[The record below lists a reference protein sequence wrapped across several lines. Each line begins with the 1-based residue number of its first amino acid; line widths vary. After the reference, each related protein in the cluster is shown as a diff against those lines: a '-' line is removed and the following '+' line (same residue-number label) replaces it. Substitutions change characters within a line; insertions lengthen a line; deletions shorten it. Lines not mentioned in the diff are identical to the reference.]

1 MQEGTPPQPSNR
13 CPTPTPTTP
22 ISFRVPAPDAA
33 HLARIESR
41 RQAEG
46 VAEIAGIA
54 EPILGGTMCYT
65 APGSWTNQ
73 AMGLALDPS
82 LTAAEIERETDRFI
96 DFYVSRGQE
105 PRVELCPFA
114 HDAFIAALA
123 ARNFTL
129 IEFETVMAR
138 PLSAADPVIPAP
150 PRGVTLRRIDPRD
163 PAQAEAWIRVSNSGF
178 ITPDDPREPVFSE
191 SSRRVIIHPRNA
203 AFIALEDNQ
212 VIGAG
217 AVEIADPFDEESIA
231 CLFAASVLPEH
242 RRRGVQLALIALRAE
257 YARRAGATHALIHA
271 KPGIPTERNA
281 RRLGFQTLYTNAVLV
296 MRRPDLAR
304 SV

>member
-1 MQEGTPPQPSNR
+1 MP
-13 CPTPTPTTP
+13 
-22 ISFRVPAPDAA
+22 VPDAA

-46 VAEIAGIA
+46 VAEIAGVA

-73 AMGLALDPS
+73 AMGLALDPG
-82 LTAAEIERETDRFI
+82 LTVDEIERETDRFI

-129 IEFETVMAR
+129 VEFETVMAR
-138 PLSAADPVIPAP
+138 PLSAAEPVIPAP
-150 PRGVTLRRIDPRD
+150 PAGVTLRRIDPHD
-163 PAQAEAWIRVSNSGF
+163 PAQAETWIRVSNSGF
-178 ITPDDPREPVFSE
+178 IAPDDPREPVFSE
-191 SSRRVIIHPRNA
+191 SSRRVITHPRNA
-203 AFIALEDNQ
+203 AFVAEEGNQ
-212 VIGAG
+212 TIGAG
-217 AVEIADPFDEESIA
+217 AMEIANPFGDESIA

-242 RRRGVQLALIALRAE
+242 RRRGVQLALMAARAE
-257 YARRAGATHALIHA
+257 HARRAGATHALIHA